1 MLVRVENQA
10 QFGPQYRGV
19 GLVILVTKAGV
30 YRGVRGK
37 DVYVDPPFGG
47 CKWEVGNVVICH
59 QSWPLFLFGTTAAC
73 LALKMCQVRD
83 L

>member
-30 YRGVRGK
+30 YRGVK
-37 DVYVDPPFGG
+37 MCMLTHPFGG

-59 QSWPLFLFGTTAAC
+59 QSWPLFLFGTSAAC

>member
-30 YRGVRGK
+30 YRGVKMRCMLTH
-37 DVYVDPPFGG
+37 PSGG
-47 CKWEVGNVVICH
+47 VSGKWEM
-59 QSWPLFLFGTTAAC
+59 W
-73 LALKMCQVRD
+73 
-83 L
+83 